1 MNMVSISME
10 PSGTAHMGGR
20 FQPHTLGPDDADT
33 PPESAG
39 SSGYQKLRNAVSSYC
54 PMSVVT
60 GELDRGDEQD
70 HGQQR
75 NQHQVRKRRY
85 SAAS

>member
-1 MNMVSISME
+1 
-10 PSGTAHMGGR
+10 MGGR
-20 FQPHTLGPDDADT
+20 VQPQAFGPDEPGA
-33 PPESAG
+33 PPETAG
-39 SSGYQKLRNAVSSYC
+39 SSGCQKLRNAVSSYC